1 MSLIFDENTCF
12 VPRGCSSPPRAP
24 LKSLDNAMWV
34 STKKSPKGLVRVK
47 TIGKKAGAEIVQRRA
62 LVLPTE
68 IAEPKPSTKGLAR
81 VRTITKSSGKA
92 ILERRREKKAALA
105 TKFFHNDF

>member
-1 MSLIFDENTCF
+1 MSQIFDGF
-12 VPRGCSSPPRAP
+12 VPQDTWSTPPRAP
-24 LKSLDNAMWV
+24 LKSLANVTWAP
-34 STKKSPKGLVRVK
+34 TKKLPRGLVHVN
-47 TIGKKAGAEIVQRRA
+47 KKVGVEILPIRA
-62 LVLPTE
+62 LVLPPK

-105 TKFFHNDF
+105 IKFFHNGF